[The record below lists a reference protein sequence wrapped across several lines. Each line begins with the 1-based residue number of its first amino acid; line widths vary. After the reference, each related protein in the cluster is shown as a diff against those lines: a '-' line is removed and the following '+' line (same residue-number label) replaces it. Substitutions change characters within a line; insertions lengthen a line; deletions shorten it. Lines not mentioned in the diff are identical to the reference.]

1 MLLLFINFMEEKES
15 SELWS
20 EGEKAKKNA
29 PFLMRLLGSGKA
41 FS

>member
-15 SELWS
+15 ELWL